1 MKSMCQEA
9 RRNSPSVAERSP
21 ASSCLRT
28 TSRIAS
34 SSRPRSSAASIR
46 PSLKSSRACSSCG
59 GRRRLP
65 TRSGREGG
73 GGGGGPGGL
82 RPWLVRPP
90 ALWASGAA
98 GLFPARAGR
107 RRDLEEIGDHHVV
120 VAEAQVVGVGQR
132 LDALDV
138 RLALGEEL
146 VVGGD
151 RRA

>member
-1 MKSMCQEA
+1 MKSKCQEA

-59 GRRRLP
+59 GRRRLAA
-65 TRSGREGG
+65 RAARGG
-73 GGGGGPGGL
+73 GGGGGGGRGGL
-82 RPWLVRPP
+82 RGWGAGTGGGVRAAVVGSPP
-90 ALWASGAA
+90 ASLGLGAR
-98 GLFPARAGR
+98 GLFPAGAGG
-107 RRDLEEIGDHHVV
+107 RRDLEEVGDHHVL

-138 RLALGEEL
+138 RLA
-146 VVGGD
+146 
-151 RRA
+151 